1 MLQRGG
7 ATVKGMTMKFLSQV
21 LFSIGLIGF
30 ALTGC
35 EQHEFEKT
43 SALHLEHGK
52 GHGEGHGEAHAADGH
67 AVEAGHAKEDAAHAK
82 EAPAKPAATEAPRA
96 TGL

>member
-1 MLQRGG
+1 
-7 ATVKGMTMKFLSQV
+7 MTMKFLSQV
-21 LFSIGLIGF
+21 LFSIGLISL

-43 SALHLEHGK
+43 KGLHL
-52 GHGEGHGEAHAADGH
+52 GHGEGHGEHGEAHGD
-67 AVEAGHAKEDAAHAK
+67 DAAHAK
-82 EAPAKPAATEAPRA
+82 ADDHAKADKDHAVEAPAAPAATEAPRA

>member
-1 MLQRGG
+1 MN
-7 ATVKGMTMKFLSQV
+7 MKFLSQV

-67 AVEAGHAKEDAAHAK
+67 AADGHAVEAGHAKEDAAHAK
-82 EAPAKPAATEAPRA
+82 EAPVKPAATEAPRA

>member
-1 MLQRGG
+1 
-7 ATVKGMTMKFLSQV
+7 MKFLSQV

-35 EQHEFEKT
+35 ERHEFEKT
-43 SALHLEHGK
+43 KVLHL
-52 GHGEGHGEAHAADGH
+52 GHGEGHGEHG
-67 AVEAGHAKEDAAHAK
+67 DAAHAK
-82 EAPAKPAATEAPRA
+82 AEDPAEAEKDHAVEAPAAPAPAATEAPRA

>member
-1 MLQRGG
+1 
-7 ATVKGMTMKFLSQV
+7 MTMKFLSQV

-43 SALHLEHGK
+43 KGLHL
-52 GHGEGHGEAHAADGH
+52 GHGEGHGEHGEAHGDAGHAKADDHAKADKDH
-67 AVEAGHAKEDAAHAK
+67 AVEAPA
-82 EAPAKPAATEAPRA
+82 APAPAATETPRA

>member
-1 MLQRGG
+1 M
-7 ATVKGMTMKFLSQV
+7 AMKFLSQV

-30 ALTGC
+30 TLTGC

-43 SALHLEHGK
+43 KALHLEHGK
-52 GHGEGHGEAHAADGH
+52 GHGEGHGDDAAHEKADDHAKAVKDH
-67 AVEAGHAKEDAAHAK
+67 AVEAPAASA
-82 EAPAKPAATEAPRA
+82 PAATETPRA

>member
-1 MLQRGG
+1 
-7 ATVKGMTMKFLSQV
+7 MKFLSQV

-35 EQHEFEKT
+35 ERHEFEKT
-43 SALHLEHGK
+43 KVLHL
-52 GHGEGHGEAHAADGH
+52 GHGEGHGENGEAHGDDAHAKADKDH
-67 AVEAGHAKEDAAHAK
+67 AVEAPA
-82 EAPAKPAATEAPRA
+82 APAPAPAATETPRA

>member
-1 MLQRGG
+1 MLQSDG
-7 ATVKGMTMKFLSQV
+7 ATVKGMGMKFLSQV
-21 LFSIGLIGF
+21 LFSIGLISL

-43 SALHLEHGK
+43 NGLHL
-52 GHGEGHGEAHAADGH
+52 GHGEGHGEAHGDEGHAKADDHAKADKDH
-67 AVEAGHAKEDAAHAK
+67 AVEAPA
-82 EAPAKPAATEAPRA
+82 APAPAATETPRA